1 MLSKKMK
8 TQLKKIAVNTTL
20 AVSAMVVLFVM
31 CVNLDGR
38 MNKSENKV
46 GLVNNQ
52 GVGAG
57 NQVEVIKDSNG
68 ISVKVRAEDNSG
80 VTSIEVLQGSTSVGT
95 YNFSGSNAVEEKTV
109 GLSVPFGESRE
120 FTIKVNGN
128 TVSQETVENMRCIS
142 TAQDLK
148 KFRDLVNTD
157 YTFNG
162 KYVELTNDIDLSS
175 VCSSNLGS
183 WVPIGNGKNFMGT
196 FNGNG
201 HTISSLFIND
211 PSLTN
216 YGLFGCIF
224 GALVENVT
232 VAGEI
237 NTTANSGGGVAHY
250 SANSTFYR
258 VINKVNVSTNQIAG
272 GVIGAASDTDRDIKF
287 INCANTGNITVRS
300 GIYNGYCGGIV
311 GYAINMNSVEFES
324 CYNNGAITSRATA
337 YEGFTGGILGET
349 DGVRSL
355 KITNCYNVGTLSSN
369 PGFSGGI
376 VGYANNYYKKY
387 TMYITI
393 QNCYSIGIESTN
405 SHKGGVIS
413 WADGGSYL
421 SLNTSNVYWAN
432 NVGATAGIVN
442 YSSQAGIVG
451 TAKENIKGITATLGN
466 KNWVVDSYGL
476 NNGYPILRWQIP
488 SFDLNVKQTYMHVG
502 DTLQL
507 TVDTSKSSV
516 ELGSITWA
524 SYDSSIAQIDSTGK
538 VTATGE
544 GTTTVYAV
552 ESTYTLKAM
561 AIINVAK
568 NGAVAMAQVEHAGI
582 DADNIGRY
590 GETVE
595 TSEFTA
601 VLKEDGTVWTSG
613 CNTYGA
619 LGNGTYVDSKE
630 PVQVKIDSKTY
641 LSNIIKISVGY
652 NNVIAL
658 TSDGYVYAWGANSK
672 GQLGIGNTTNQNY
685 ACKVL
690 GLNGEGYLNNI
701 VDIATSTDHCLA
713 VGKDGTMYSW
723 GRNKL
728 GDNFYGALGIGNT
741 TDYKSLPQVP
751 PTDKVIDVSTGAYY
765 SVGLRQCGNVIS
777 SGFNGAG
784 RLGIGSTVNQTLFQ
798 YTDTNNIIE
807 ISAGMM
813 HTAIK
818 NISGEV
824 YVTGSNG
831 SGQFGN
837 GTTISS
843 TVYTKST
850 LPSSVNS
857 TNKVKYVRGHG
868 ANTSLLL
875 DNGTIWITGN
885 NEFKQISNGSN
896 DTYIT
901 NYVQSKNSNGSYITN
916 AKNIGKCATAG
927 GVYDQTLVYNDNDGF
942 VYSVASNPFGQF
954 GNGTTTNSNYYTRM
968 GVPYLN
974 YLKDDII
981 IGVDDIYT
989 INRNDFKIEEFNVS
1003 IDYNGKAAGTLAFS
1017 TTDSNITVDS
1027 STGRVTGI
1035 AEGYARVKVTDTTNN
1050 YTTYV
1055 IVKVVNDNKEQLE
1068 LGSKFSVGL
1077 RTNGEV
1083 WTWGSN
1089 TYGEL
1094 GLDSNEAYEDKPL
1107 QVETLSNI
1115 VDIGAGNYHAVAV
1128 DEDGYVYTWG
1138 LNNSGQLGNGNTT
1151 DEKKP
1156 VKLSGL
1162 SDIVKVDAYKNTTTA
1177 LDSDGNLYAW
1187 GEGYDK
1193 TPQIIYTD
1201 VKDFSENVLLTKDR
1215 RIMRFDGSIVPVVK
1229 NVVKIARNDNSIL
1242 AILDNGQVISIDDSD
1257 TVTNLSVT
1265 NAVDVSC
1272 GNGYSYILD
1281 QSKNVYTYGSN
1292 SNGELGNGANTAT
1305 TAPARVSVSDAE
1317 IIAAGEGSH
1326 GAIGTFDGSIYTT
1339 GLNDKG
1345 QLGHGDVDNKNT
1357 FELLLNVAL
1366 ESNVDKV
1373 VEEIGE
1379 SQIVDIGLGIT
1390 LNLKKD
1396 LRENS
1401 TSNILIVD
1409 DTIASLREN
1418 PNNTYTVTGLAWGR
1432 TFLNATIT
1440 GEING
1445 EHKEF
1450 ATNVEVRVVPE
1461 GGITIPQIKSGDGFT
1476 IALKAN
1482 GEVEAWGK
1490 NIYGQLGIGNTT
1502 NYDEPQKLSQLD
1514 ETIVEIAVGNNH
1526 VIALT
1531 ENGNIYGW
1539 GLNNNGQVGNGTT
1552 ANQVSQATVINISG
1566 NELSKIIRV
1575 EAHGD
1580 NSFAINE
1587 DGDVWAWGKDFG
1599 NKATKLTDLKN
1610 VIDVSTSYFVKA
1622 DGTAYRMSDLSKLTI
1637 VGTVRAMDEGVD
1649 HAVFLTTEGKA
1660 YAIGSND
1667 YGQLGNGSTDV
1678 ASTSV
1683 VAIRKDEN
1691 HVFEDVV
1698 AIEAG
1703 DRYTLIQTADG
1714 SVYTTGLNENGR
1726 LGLDLST
1733 INVITPVKNT
1743 NISNVILISA
1753 GEDHAVVAKQD
1764 GTVYSWG
1771 KGTIGELGNRMMKDS
1786 VTPVMVGPYIIRTD
1800 KKNIVIGKNDSTIVK
1815 GYVDYFNI
1823 LNKEVININSISKNT
1838 QVARVS
1844 NMTATEAE
1852 LTEDEVNAGY
1862 KAFKIEGIN
1871 PGTTNIVL
1879 SENKAN
1885 TNGILQVEVLPEAG
1899 ITISPMVETASSF
1912 VATLKTNGTVWT
1924 YGQNTYG
1931 ELGTGDNVN
1940 YDEPQQVIFPEGT
1953 VIKQIAV
1960 GEYHVAA
1967 LDTEGN
1973 IWTWGRNNFY
1983 QLGVSSTSE
1992 SNTPIKVTGIPKA
2005 TRITAGTNSV
2015 MAVTEDNR
2023 LVAWGQ
2029 NAYGELGNGQN
2040 VNKTTPVIIE
2050 GVHDVL
2056 DVQGGKNHYLVL
2068 KTTGELFTTGSN
2080 LYGQLGQD
2088 IGERTRINTFNK
2100 IPSNLKYGSIAAGQT
2115 SNVAITIDG
2124 VAYVWGQNTFGNLG
2138 TGEKNNV
2145 FVPTQV
2151 PGLTGIVEADV
2162 GKTHTILRDYNED
2175 IYLAGTNANGQ
2186 LGNGTSNN
2194 NFTFAKNLKIE
2205 DVLRVSAGYTYTA
2218 VMKKDGTVWAW
2229 GDYNHGNRV
2238 LNSRTNSKIPV
2249 QIGSDTSSL
2258 DKLEIVIKKSEIES
2272 ILANSEFRFNLIY
2285 EDQNKTSNFS
2295 YESLNTEIAEVNQDG
2310 NVLGVREG
2318 STWVKVTDNET
2329 GKVSVAII
2337 RVIDNVEGYSTYT
2350 SPKVVT
2356 GENYAVALKEDGNI
2370 DLWGYDDS
2378 QMVDSDIPYT
2388 INVVATYVNVL
2399 SGKNHLIA
2407 LRNDGT
2413 VWTAGD
2419 NTYGQLG
2426 KTGTSINTKLT
2437 QIQNLTNVEKI
2448 AAGDNFCVAMDNYG
2462 ITYVW
2467 GEGFGTTPQVLDTNI
2482 RSISYLSAGSKDQI
2496 IMILPSGEVYGQ
2508 GSILNGTI
2516 RNFDRAVKVEVGTDY
2531 LLILDTNGN
2540 VYKYQNGVL
2549 TKQEYISNAID
2560 ISVKDNV
2567 NMYQK
2572 VNEKVYSWGT
2582 NNEGQLGTNDRD
2594 NKQVAVMPENN
2605 GNNVY
2610 TISAGPKNTYIID
2623 TNGYVY
2629 ASGAN
2634 NLGQI
2639 GNGTK
2644 ENLESSS
2651 YQRTLTHTIVGTRGF
2666 DIDPISSIMEVNDVD
2681 DLTIIGNTYNVFK
2694 KENVKDINEYNVSV
2708 EDTNIIE
2715 LLEEDSTLTGE
2726 IKALNPGLTNIEVT
2740 DKVTGEKVTAS
2751 RKVVPMDQN
2760 RIFTITADG
2769 VSAVAQTPSNVD
2781 KYIFGYTVDVPMDDD
2796 ETRVNLIIQAK
2807 DSSDVISI
2815 DEGVTY
2821 SDSAILN
2828 TTVEIPT
2835 TDRTLT
2841 VPITIKATNGTE
2853 FMYEL
2858 VINRISTNNNV
2869 ASVTVN
2875 GYNATLNPSE
2885 DNVYEIVI
2893 TDLGDNQITVT
2904 SEDTNANVSIRGKVS
2919 EPATQS
2925 LETTIPNGKIEVP
2938 FKVISESGK
2947 AKNYTLRMYT
2957 TEELLK
2963 LKQLKVNDKLAT
2975 LEEDGTYSMIIADD
2989 VSRSKIY
2996 AQAKYDTTYV
3006 GINES
3011 EKELSELT
3019 KNQVTTIDENT
3030 ATIELQ
3036 ATALIDGTEQT
3047 ISRTYTLK
3055 IYKNKKFSFIDF
3067 VTVNGETI
3075 EEENNTYVAY
3085 VLSNISNAGIRIK
3098 AKEATYEI
3106 TLGDTVANGT
3116 LIKAETLANEENTY
3130 TFTVENDDDE
3140 TKTYTLKIIRGSTDT
3155 RLKKVTVGSGDYVIE
3170 AEHTEEKI
3178 DDKEVYE
3185 VDILSSYNNVD
3196 VTAQTANRYSKVD
3209 VNNTGTFTTKIV
3221 VENIDIN
3228 SKTTLVSITVKSAD
3242 EATSKDYYLRIT
3254 TVDDDTS
3261 INSIAVNELL
3271 GNPDIIATLENE
3283 NDDTRYEVHLQNP
3296 VTEVEIKAALGN
3308 AYSKVSINNEIESN
3322 SINITLTSS
3331 ITEVPIK
3338 VISEYGTEKTY
3349 YLTIYTIS
3357 DDTSLESLTVNG
3369 IPATWNS
3376 TLGRYEIKV
3385 DGGLTGYDIIAT
3397 TVNNAAKV
3405 SVNGTENVHQTTK
3418 HVTNEGDETVVNLKV
3433 TAANEITST
3442 ATKLAVIEKS
3452 NNTGL
3457 GYVKVNGV
3465 SLAHDDQGNYK
3476 YEVVSTVQSVII
3488 EVGAQDGNASI
3499 NMAGEVQQR
3508 VWKGTKVLQTDR
3520 EIYDVYIIAE
3530 DGTTT
3535 SNTFTITIVRLDGN
3549 TKIAAVEVIYTKNS
3563 SDVTETPVKQEDGS
3577 YYLELPKIDEDR
3589 VALRITLEQSKST
3602 VNVLGTEGTG
3612 SLYGYVNLTGEITR
3626 VPIKVTAEDGT
3637 SYQTYL
3643 ILEKESNDTS
3653 LKELSAQGYTIT
3665 KTDSGY
3671 EVIVDS
3677 KLDKLN
3683 ITAIPKKPKAKVKV
3697 STDTNYSAKLDNQ
3710 EVSIAGKDEILFS
3723 VLAEDGETTGLHSL
3737 EILRTYD
3744 TSIISAKVNNNDV
3757 NLGGIVNLIGNT
3769 TGNIEITTK
3778 NNDAEIYLIK
3788 DNTQI
3793 ATGIG
3798 TLTIAETIGEETVSE
3813 YSIVVRGP
3821 GQYDNYENTYTLKL
3835 RKQATDTSAV
3845 IYVDGN
3851 PVTKN
3856 NDTGK
3861 YEAVVTGTYHEISAE
3876 ATSNFTTIK
3885 IDDVITSIKGISV
3898 GPKTTTNYVVKVI
3911 AEDGTEQEYPVQI
3924 YRKNNDTSI
3933 KEVKLK
3939 LTETSE
3945 ESTLIPLGDGSY
3957 YYKVPR
3963 NQQTVFVS
3971 LETTDTNATAVIS
3984 PSQALNNIIKEVDI
3998 DQNAEVTNIPLKVI
4012 AEDGTENT
4020 VNLKLEK
4027 ESNDT
4032 SLREVRYD
4040 GKVIEPVQDESYTI
4054 EVDNR
4059 LTNIAI
4065 SAIPTNANAKIKVVG
4080 ADNYVSTLSDE
4091 NVDITGENSF
4101 EIEVLAEDGE
4111 TTKRYTININRIFS
4125 TKVTKVEVDNEEI
4138 NPSGTSYSTFVD
4150 ATAENH
4156 TIKITPNNS
4165 EAVITIYDNEDNE
4178 LITGTGTVTLTDT
4191 FAEDSKVYKVK
4202 VQGPTGFTEFESNY
4216 TITLNKKSQDTSAKV
4231 YINDVEIIKDED
4243 TGKYRLVTKVS
4254 NNKVKVEATSNYA
4267 KVSIDEKPYRAKS
4280 DEQNYVVN
4288 VRETKLITAKVTSQN
4303 GEEETY
4309 EIVIIRLDN
4318 NTNITSITVNDET
4331 VNKVTDTIY
4340 RKALP
4345 TSEYQARVKI
4355 IAEYELSSISAEL
4368 AGGATY
4374 TDSGELE
4381 FDVNLPGS
4389 GTTEVRITVTAQD
4402 GTQKTY
4408 TLNIVQNATE
4418 NLDLTVKVNSLD
4430 ADKLDD
4436 SSYRIFVENTLTE
4449 VGVNI
4454 KAVDEHT
4461 TISVNDLNSND
4472 VTFNKTLS
4480 TSGDITLV
4488 NFTATTELGT
4498 SKDYMLYIIKES
4510 NDNAIQ
4516 KLYVNNIE
4524 ITKGDNG
4531 RYTTYIDN
4539 TQGNPT
4545 VKVKANNEYA
4555 YVRIGTN
4562 ERELQQ
4568 SEKVVKLSEE
4578 RTTTVP
4584 IMVYSQS
4591 GVLNTEYLD
4600 IITTFAV
4607 GNIDSL
4613 IVDDVEVTN
4622 YNEATRTF
4630 TAMVENTINEH
4641 EIQLL
4646 ADNNYVTLELADAV
4660 GIGSVTSVV
4669 QFAEGEEVKTLTLYV
4684 TGETDLTQEYT
4695 VVLAQKSSNVELSQV
4710 KVNDVTLQ
4718 EESGHVFA
4726 KNIDLGAKKVKIE
4739 VTAEYPYATIK
4750 VGDTEVKTGATG
4762 TVWLDIE
4769 VTQDE
4774 ITIPVVVTAA
4784 DGITLRTYN
4793 IILTRKAS
4801 YIKGNV
4807 ITDNWEDIHIT
4818 DIYVYR
4824 TADKR
4829 AIDDP
4834 ESPRELVYYTKSKED
4849 GSYVLELPNA
4859 DNYDVIFKKLGYLDA
4874 ELQSVTAQAYTSV
4887 NAQTIKLKAGDI
4899 DGNGE
4904 IELDDLV
4911 EFNEH
4916 NGENVIS
4923 SNKLYDLNE
4932 DGVIDIKDRT
4942 LIKEN
4947 YHSKKQI
4954 VKWLNANEITLIKP
4968 LDDGYTITSDYG
4980 YRVDPIKNITAFH
4993 SGVDLRG
5000 PHHGNIYAV
5009 ADGEVTYAG
5018 VQSSYGNCVEIKH
5031 IVNGETIYSFYAHMS
5046 QIDVQVGDTVT
5057 QGQTIGLEGG
5067 DPATDP
5073 NPGRTTGH
5081 HLHFEIRSNS
5091 GYTNNVNPHDY
5102 MEL

>member
-8 TQLKKIAVNTTL
+8 TQLKKIAVNTTF

-38 MNKSENKV
+38 INRGEEQT
-46 GLVNNQ
+46 GLVNSQ
-52 GVGAG
+52 GAGAG

-68 ISVKVRAEDNSG
+68 ISVKVRAEDNNG
-80 VTSIEVLQGSTSVGT
+80 VRSIEVLQGGTSVGI
-95 YNFSGSNAVEEKTV
+95 YNYDGSNAVEEKTV
-109 GLSVPFGESRE
+109 GLSIPFGE
-120 FTIKVNGN
+120 TKDVVVKVNGN
-128 TVSQETVENMRCIS
+128 TVKQETVENMRCIS
-142 TAQDLK
+142 NAQDFA
-148 KFRDLVNTD
+148 KFRDLVNAGNN
-157 YTFNG
+157 FSG

-175 VCSSNLGS
+175 VCSSSLGS

-201 HTISSLFIND
+201 HTISNLFINN

-216 YGLFGCIF
+216 YGLFGCVF
-224 GALVENVT
+224 GAVVENFT
-232 VAGEI
+232 LTGEI
-237 NTTANSGGGVAHY
+237 DITANSGGGVAHY

-272 GVIGAASDTDRDIKF
+272 GILGVASDTDRDIRF
-287 INCANTGNITVRS
+287 IECANRGNITVRS
-300 GIYNGYCGGIV
+300 GQYNGYCGAIV
-311 GYAINMNSVEFES
+311 GYAINMNSVEFDK
-324 CYNNGAITSRATA
+324 CFNTGAITSRATA

-349 DGVRSL
+349 DGVRVL
-355 KITNCYNVGTLSSN
+355 KITNCYNAGPLSSN
-369 PGFSGGI
+369 PGYSGGMI
-376 VGYANNYYKKY
+376 GYANNYYKKY
-387 TMYITI
+387 TMCVTI
-393 QNCYSIGIESTN
+393 QNCYSIGNETSN

-421 SLNTSNVYWAN
+421 SMSFNKVYWAN

-442 YSSQAGIVG
+442 YSSQAGIIG
-451 TAKENIKGITATLGN
+451 TPKDSIKGIAATLGDN
-466 KNWVVDSYGL
+466 NWVADIYGI
-476 NNGYPILRWQIP
+476 NNGFPILRWQIP
-488 SFDLNVKQTYMHVG
+488 SLELNVRQSYMHVG

-507 TVDTSKSSV
+507 TADTSKSSV
-516 ELGSITWA
+516 ALGNITWA
-524 SYDSSIAQIDSTGK
+524 SMDSSIAMVDSTGK
-538 VTATGE
+538 VTAIGE
-544 GTTTVYAV
+544 GITTIYAT
-552 ESTYTLKAM
+552 ESTYTIKAM
-561 AIINVAK
+561 AIINVVK
-568 NGAVAMAQVEHAGI
+568 NGAVAIAQVENSNTDGG
-582 DADNIGRY
+582 NLGN
-590 GETVE
+590 
-595 TSEFTA
+595 FA
-601 VLKEDGTVWTSG
+601 VILKENGTVWSVG
-613 CNTYGA
+613 NNTYGQ
-619 LGNGTYVDSKE
+619 LGDGTNINRHE
-630 PVQVKIDSKTY
+630 LTQVKTSENTY
-641 LSNIIKISVGY
+641 LTNVVKISVGSRQ
-652 NNVIAL
+652 VLAL
-658 TSDGYVYAWGANSK
+658 TKNGEVYAWGRNEEGELGTGDNTSRHFATRVIGAHGEDRLERIIDISTGYNHSIALGEDGTAYTWGVNSK
-672 GQLGIGNTTNQNY
+672 GQLGIANTTDKNAPQIALTCDLIKVDADNF
-685 ACKVL
+685 ACYGIHESGNLQTWGAGSNGRTGL
-690 GLNGEGYLNNI
+690 GTDDDTSVPTPTNTKNI
-701 VDIATSTDHCLA
+701 VDISASGSNA
-713 VGKDGTMYSW
+713 VAMDIS
-723 GRNKL
+723 NKI
-728 GDNFYGALGIGNT
+728 Y
-741 TDYKSLPQVP
+741 
-751 PTDKVIDVSTGAYY
+751 STGLNMYAQLGYGI
-765 SVGLRQCGNVIS
+765 VGENSNTFKETPFSQL
-777 SGFNGAG
+777 NG
-784 RLGIGSTVNQTLFQ
+784 RRIKQVECQ
-798 YTDTNNIIE
+798 YI
-807 ISAGMM
+807 
-813 HTAIK
+813 
-818 NISGEV
+818 
-824 YVTGSNG
+824 
-831 SGQFGN
+831 
-837 GTTISS
+837 GTTI
-843 TVYTKST
+843 
-850 LPSSVNS
+850 
-857 TNKVKYVRGHG
+857 
-868 ANTSLLL
+868 LLN
-875 DNGTIWITGN
+875 DGTIWTLGRNHDGEFSTGSTSEYSASFVQAN
-885 NEFKQISNGSN
+885 NSNRE
-896 DTYIT
+896 YIT
-901 NYVQSKNSNGSYITN
+901 NGIMIGHSKGYNTDVRNVKQSYYYI
-916 AKNIGKCATAG
+916 A
-927 GVYDQTLVYNDNDGF
+927 NDGY
-942 VYSVASNPFGQF
+942 VYGAGDNSDGQF
-954 GNGTTTNSNYYTRM
+954 GNGTTTASLYYTRM

-974 YLKDDII
+974 YLQDNII
-981 IGVDDIYT
+981 IGVGDNYT
-989 INRNDFKIEEFNVS
+989 INRNDFRIEEFNVS
-1003 IDYNGKAAGTLAFS
+1003 IDYDGKAAGTLKFE
-1017 TTDSNITVDS
+1017 TTDTNISVDS
-1027 STGRVTGI
+1027 ITGKVTGL

-1050 YTTYV
+1050 YTTY
-1055 IVKVVNDNKEQLE
+1055 ITVKIVNDNNEQLE
-1068 LGSKFSVGL
+1068 LGSKFSVAL
-1077 RTNGEV
+1077 KTNGEV

-1094 GLDSNEAYEDKPL
+1094 GLDSTDSYIDKPL

-1115 VDIGAGNYHAVAV
+1115 VDIGAGNYHAIAL
-1128 DEDGYVYTWG
+1128 DEDGNVYTWG
-1138 LNNSGQLGNGNTT
+1138 LNNSGQLGNGATA

-1156 VKLSGL
+1156 VKLNGL
-1162 SDIVKVDAYKNTTTA
+1162 SNIVKVDAYKNITTA
-1177 LDSDGNLYAW
+1177 LDIDGNLYAW
-1187 GEGYDK
+1187 GEGYEK
-1193 TPQIIYTD
+1193 TPQIIFTE
-1201 VKDFSENVLLTKDR
+1201 VKDVSENVMLTKDR
-1215 RIMRFDGSIVPVVK
+1215 KIMRFDGRIVPIVK
-1229 NVVKIARNDNSIL
+1229 NVVKLSRNENSIL
-1242 AILDNGQVISIDDSD
+1242 AIQDNGQVMSIDDND
-1257 TVTNLSVT
+1257 TVTNLSIT
-1265 NAVDVSC
+1265 NAVDVKC
-1272 GNGYSYILD
+1272 GNGFSYILD
-1281 QSKNVYTYGSN
+1281 QSQNVYTYGN
-1292 SNGELGNGANTAT
+1292 NANGELGNGTNTTT
-1305 TAPARVSVSDAE
+1305 TAPAKVTSISSAE

-1326 GAIGTFDGSIYTT
+1326 GAVGTFDGSIYTT

-1345 QLGHGDVDNKNT
+1345 QLGHGDTDNKNV

-1366 ESNVDKV
+1366 ECNVDKI
-1373 VEEIGE
+1373 VEQIGE

-1396 LRENS
+1396 LAEDS
-1401 TSNILIVD
+1401 TSNVSIVD
-1409 DTIASLREN
+1409 DTIATLREN
-1418 PNNTYTVTGLAWGR
+1418 QNNTYTVTGNAWGR
-1432 TFLNATIT
+1432 TFLNATVT

-1461 GGITIPQIKSGDGFT
+1461 GGITIPQIKSGEDFT

-1482 GEVEAWGK
+1482 GELEAWGK
-1490 NIYGQLGIGNTT
+1490 NTYGQLGIGNTN
-1502 NYDEPQKLSQLD
+1502 NYDEPQKLDELD

-1526 VIALT
+1526 VLALT
-1531 ENGNIYGW
+1531 EEGNIYGW
-1539 GLNNNGQVGNGTT
+1539 GLNNYGQVGNGTT
-1552 ANQVSQATVINISG
+1552 ANQVSQATVINIFG

-1610 VIDVSTSYFVKA
+1610 VIDVSTSYFIKA

-1637 VGTVRAMDEGVD
+1637 VGTVRAMDEGID

-1678 ASTSV
+1678 ATTSV

-1691 HVFEDVV
+1691 NLLENIT

-1703 DRYTLIQTADG
+1703 DRYTLIQTSDG

-1726 LGLDLST
+1726 LGQDLST
-1733 INVITPVKNT
+1733 ISVITPAKNT
-1743 NISNVILISA
+1743 NVSDVILISA
-1753 GEDHAVVAKQD
+1753 GSNHAVVAKQD

-1771 KGTIGELGNRMMKDS
+1771 KGTLGELGNRMMKDS
-1786 VTPVMVGPYIIRTD
+1786 INPVMVGPYIIRTD
-1800 KKNIVIGKNDSTIVK
+1800 KKNIVLGKTDSTIVK
-1815 GYVDYFNI
+1815 GHVDYFNI
-1823 LNKEVININSISKNT
+1823 LNKEVIDINSISKNT
-1838 QVARVS
+1838 QVARVNSVS
-1844 NMTATEAE
+1844 NEDAE
-1852 LTEDEVNAGY
+1852 LTEDEINDGY

-1885 TNGILQVEVLPEAG
+1885 TNGILQIEVLPEDG
-1899 ITISPMVETASSF
+1899 TTISPMVETASSF

-1940 YDEPQQVIFPEGT
+1940 YDEPQQVHFPEGT
-1953 VIKQIAV
+1953 TIKQIAV
-1960 GEYHVAA
+1960 GEFHVAA

-1973 IWTWGRNNFY
+1973 VWTWGRNNYY
-1983 QLGVSSTSE
+1983 QLGTASVSE
-1992 SNTPIKVTGIPKA
+1992 SNIPIKVAGIPKV

-2040 VNKTTPVIIE
+2040 VNKTTPVIVD

-2056 DVQGGKNHYLVL
+2056 DIQGGKNHYLVL
-2068 KTTGELFTTGSN
+2068 KTTGELFTAGSN

-2088 IGERTRINTFNK
+2088 IGERTRINTFDK
-2100 IPSNLKYGSIAAGQT
+2100 IPSNLKYGIISAGQT

-2138 TGEKNNV
+2138 NGTKNNITSL
-2145 FVPTQV
+2145 TQV
-2151 PGLTGIVEADV
+2151 AGLTGIVEADV
-2162 GKTHTILRDYNED
+2162 GKTHTILRDYND
-2175 IYLAGTNANGQ
+2175 NIYLAGTNANGQ
-2186 LGNGTSNN
+2186 LGNGTNDN
-2194 NFTFAKNLKIE
+2194 GFTFAKNLKIE
-2205 DVLRVSAGYTYTA
+2205 DVLRISAGYTYTA

-2238 LNSRTNSKIPV
+2238 LNSRTNSKTPV

-2258 DKLEIVIKKSEIES
+2258 DKLEIVIKKSEVES

-2285 EDQNKTSNFS
+2285 EDQNKTSDFS

-2370 DLWGYDDS
+2370 ELWGYDDS
-2378 QMVDSDIPYT
+2378 QMVDSDVPYT

-2399 SGKNHLIA
+2399 SGKNHILA

-2413 VWTAGD
+2413 VWTAGE
-2419 NTYGQLG
+2419 NNYGQLG
-2426 KTGTSINTKLT
+2426 KTGLSINTKLT

-2448 AAGDNFCVAMDNYG
+2448 AAGDNFCVAMDSYG
-2462 ITYVW
+2462 ITYAW
-2467 GEGFGTTPQVLDTNI
+2467 GEGFGTIPQVLDTNI
-2482 RSISYLSAGSKDQI
+2482 RSVSYLGAGSKDQI
-2496 IMILPSGEVYGQ
+2496 VMVLPSGEVYGQ

-2516 RNFDRAVKVEVGTDY
+2516 KNFDKAVKVEVGRDY

-2540 VYKYQNGVL
+2540 VYKYQNDVL
-2549 TKQEYISNAID
+2549 TKQEFISNAID

-2572 VNEKVYSWGT
+2572 VNEKVYAWGS
-2582 NNEGQLGTNDRD
+2582 NSEGQLGTNDRD
-2594 NKQVAVMPENN
+2594 NKTVAVSPENN
-2605 GNNVY
+2605 GEKAY
-2610 TISAGPKNTYIID
+2610 TISAGLRNTYIVD

-2644 ENLESSS
+2644 EKLESSS

-2666 DIDPISSIMEVNDVD
+2666 DVEPISSIMEVNDVD

-2708 EDTNIIE
+2708 EDNNVIE
-2715 LLEEDSTLTGE
+2715 LFEEDSTLTGQ
-2726 IKALNPGLTNIEVT
+2726 IKALNPGLTNIDVT
-2740 DKVTGEKVTAS
+2740 DKVTGEKVTLS

-2760 RIFTITADG
+2760 RITTITADG
-2769 VSAVAQTPSNVD
+2769 VSAVAQIPSDTD

-2796 ETRVNLIIQAK
+2796 ETRVNLVIEAK
-2807 DSSDVISI
+2807 DSNDVISI
-2815 DEGVTY
+2815 DEGETY
-2821 SDSAILN
+2821 SNSSTLTA
-2828 TTVEIPT
+2828 TVEIPII
-2835 TDRTLT
+2835 DDSVT
-2841 VPITIKATNGTE
+2841 VPIAIKATNGTE

-2875 GYNATLNPSE
+2875 GYSATLSTSE
-2885 DNVYEIVI
+2885 DDVYEIVI
-2893 TDLGDNQITVT
+2893 TDLGDNLITVT
-2904 SEDTNANVSIRGKVS
+2904 SEDTNSNISIRGKVS
-2919 EPATQS
+2919 EQATQS

-2947 AKNYTLRMYT
+2947 ARNYTLRIYT
-2957 TEELLK
+2957 AEELLK
-2963 LKQLKVNDKLAT
+2963 LKQLKVNDKVT
-2975 LEEDGTYSMIIADD
+2975 QLEEDESYSIIIGDD

-3011 EKELSELT
+3011 EKELLELAKT
-3019 KNQVTTIDENT
+3019 QITTLDENN

-3036 ATALIDGTEQT
+3036 ATAVIDGTEQT
-3047 ISRTYTLK
+3047 ISKTYNLK
-3055 IYKNKKFSFIDF
+3055 IYKNKKFSFVDY

-3085 VLSNISNAGIRIK
+3085 VLSNISNAGIRIQ

-3106 TLGDTVANGT
+3106 TLSDIVANGT
-3116 LIKAETLANEENTY
+3116 LIKAENLANEENTY
-3130 TFTVENDDDE
+3130 TFKVENDEGD
-3140 TKTYTLKIIRGSTDT
+3140 TKIYTLKIIRGSTDT
-3155 RLKKVTVGSGDYVIE
+3155 SLKKIAVGSGDYVVE
-3170 AEHTEEKI
+3170 AEKTEEKVN
-3178 DDKEVYE
+3178 DKEVYE
-3185 VDILSSYNNVD
+3185 ARILSSYNNVD
-3196 VTAQTANRYSKVD
+3196 VTVQTANKYSKID
-3209 VNNTGTFTTKIV
+3209 INNTGTFTPKIAVENMDISTKI
-3221 VENIDIN
+3221 
-3228 SKTTLVSITVKSAD
+3228 TLVPITVKTDD
-3242 EATSKDYYLRIT
+3242 EATSKDYYLRII

-3261 INSIAVNELL
+3261 IDNIAVNELL
-3271 GNPDIIATLENE
+3271 GNPDITATLENPL
-3283 NDDTRYEVHLQNP
+3283 DDTRYEVHLANP
-3296 VTEVEIKAALGN
+3296 VSEVEVKVILEN

-3322 SINITLTSS
+3322 SLNITLTSS
-3331 ITEVPIK
+3331 ITEIPIK
-3338 VISEYGTEKTY
+3338 VVSEYGTEKTY

-3357 DDTSLESLTVNG
+3357 DDTSLESVTVNG
-3369 IPATWNS
+3369 TEAIWNATN
-3376 TLGRYEIKV
+3376 GRYEIKV
-3385 DGGLTGYDIIAT
+3385 DRNLTGYEVIAT
-3397 TVNNAAKV
+3397 ATNDNAKV
-3405 SVNGTENVHQTTK
+3405 SVNGTENVRTTTK
-3418 HVTNEGDETVVNLKV
+3418 QVTNEGDITLVNLKV
-3433 TAANEITST
+3433 TAANEITSS
-3442 ATKLAVIEKS
+3442 AKKLAIIEKS
-3452 NNTGL
+3452 DNTEL
-3457 GYVKVNGV
+3457 GYVKVNGT
-3465 SLAHDDQGNYK
+3465 AIAPDNNGNYK
-3476 YEVVSTVQSVII
+3476 VEVVSTVQSVLV
-3488 EVGAQDGNASI
+3488 EVASQDGNASI
-3499 NMAGEVQQR
+3499 SMDREVQPR
-3508 VWKGTKVLQTDR
+3508 VWKGTKVLQSDN

-3535 SNTFTITIVRLDGN
+3535 SETFTITIVRLDGN
-3549 TKIAAVEVIYTKNS
+3549 TKIDSVDVTYVKNS
-3563 SDVTETPVKQEDGS
+3563 TNVTETPEKLEDGS

-3589 VALRITLEQSKST
+3589 VALRITLEQSKSV

-3612 SLYGYVNLTGEITR
+3612 SLYGYVNLTGEITN

-3637 SYQTYL
+3637 TYQTYL

-3653 LKELSAQGYTIT
+3653 LKELSAEGYTVT

-3683 ITAIPKKPKAKVKV
+3683 ILAIPKKPKAKVKI
-3697 STDTNYSAKLDNQ
+3697 STDTDYSAKLDNQ
-3710 EVSIAGKDEILFS
+3710 EVSIVGEDEILFS

-3757 NLGGIVNLIGNT
+3757 TLGNTVNLIGSA

-3778 NNDAEIYLIK
+3778 NDDAEIYLIK
-3788 DNTQI
+3788 DGNTI

-3798 TLTIAETIGEETVSE
+3798 TLTTSETIDEETASE
-3813 YSIVVRGP
+3813 YSILVRGP
-3821 GQYDNYENTYTLKL
+3821 GEYTNYETTYTLKL

-3851 PVTKN
+3851 PLTKN
-3856 NDTGK
+3856 DETGK
-3861 YEAVVTGTYHEISAE
+3861 YEVVVTGANHEISVE
-3876 ATSNFTTIK
+3876 LGSSFATATI
-3885 IDDVITSIKGISV
+3885 DGVATLVKGISV
-3898 GPKTTTNYVVKVI
+3898 GPKTTTEYIVKVL
-3911 AEDGTEQEYPVQI
+3911 AEDGFGADYIVKI

-3963 NQQTVFVS
+3963 NQGTVFVS
-3971 LETTDTNATAVIS
+3971 LETSDTNATAVIS
-3984 PSQALNNIIKEVDI
+3984 PAQALNNIIKEVEI
-3998 DQNAEVTNIPLKVI
+3998 DQNAEVTNVPLKVI
-4012 AEDGTENT
+4012 ADDGTENT
-4020 VNLKLEK
+4020 VNLKLER

-4032 SLREVRYD
+4032 SLKEVKYD
-4040 GKVIEPVQDESYTI
+4040 GKVIEQEQDESYAI

-4065 SAIPTNANAKIKVVG
+4065 SAIPTNANAKVKVVG
-4080 ADNYVSTLSDE
+4080 AENYVSTLNDE
-4091 NVDITGENSF
+4091 NVDITSLESF

-4125 TKVTKVEVDNEEI
+4125 TKVTKVEVDDEEI
-4138 NPSGTSYSTFVD
+4138 NPSGTSYSKFVD
-4150 ATAENH
+4150 ATADNH
-4156 TIKITPNNS
+4156 SIKVVADN
-4165 EAVITIYDNEDNE
+4165 EQAVITIYDNEDNE
-4178 LITGTGTVTLTDT
+4178 LTTGTGTATLTDT
-4191 FAEDSKVYKVK
+4191 FLEDTKTYKVK
-4202 VQGPTGFTEFESNY
+4202 IQGQTGFTEFESNY

-4231 YINDVEIIKDED
+4231 YINNVEITKDED
-4243 TGKYRLVTKVS
+4243 TGKYKLVTKVS
-4254 NNKVKVEATSNYA
+4254 NNTVKVEATSNYA
-4267 KVSIDEKPYRAKS
+4267 KVSIDERPYKTKT
-4280 DEQNYVVN
+4280 DEHNYVIN
-4288 VRETKLITAKVTSQN
+4288 VRETKEITAKVISQN
-4303 GEEETY
+4303 GEEEIY
-4309 EIVIIRLDN
+4309 EIIIIRLDN
-4318 NTNITSITVNDET
+4318 NTNITSIMVNDENA
-4331 VNKVTDTIY
+4331 NKVTDTIY

-4345 TSEYQARVKI
+4345 TSVYQSTVKI
-4355 IAEYELSSISAEL
+4355 TAEYELSSISAEL
-4368 AGGATY
+4368 DGGTIY

-4381 FDVNLPGS
+4381 FDVYLPGT
-4389 GTTEVRITVTAQD
+4389 GTTEARITVKAQD
-4402 GTQKTY
+4402 GTTKTY

-4418 NLDLTVKVNSLD
+4418 NLNLTVKVNNLE

-4454 KAVDEHT
+4454 KADDENT
-4461 TISVNDLNSND
+4461 TISANELTSNE
-4472 VTFNKTLS
+4472 VTFNRTLN
-4480 TSGDITLV
+4480 TSGDITTV
-4488 NFTATTELGT
+4488 NFTVTTEVGT
-4498 SKDYMLYIIKES
+4498 TKDYMLYIIKES

-4539 TQGNPT
+4539 TKGNPT

-4630 TAMVENTINEH
+4630 TAMVENNIAEH
-4641 EIQLL
+4641 EIQVL
-4646 ADNNYVTLELADAV
+4646 ADNNYVTLELADSV
-4660 GIGSVTSVV
+4660 GIGSVISIVP
-4669 QFAEGEEVKTLTLYV
+4669 FAEGEEIKTLTLYV
-4684 TGETDLTQEYT
+4684 TGETDLTQTYT
-4695 VVLAQKSSNVELSQV
+4695 IVLVQKSSNVELSQV

-4718 EESGHVFA
+4718 EEPGHVFA

-4784 DGITLRTYN
+4784 DGVTLRTYN

-4801 YIKGNV
+4801 YIKGNI
-4807 ITDNWEDIHIT
+4807 ITDNWEDIHIA

-4824 TADKR
+4824 TSDKR
-4829 AIDDP
+4829 TIDDQD
-4834 ESPRELVYYTKSKED
+4834 SPRELVYYTKSKED

-4859 DNYDVIFKKLGYLDA
+4859 DNYDVIIKKLGYLDA
-4874 ELQSVTAQAYTSV
+4874 EISTVTAQAYTSV

-4899 DGNGE
+4899 DENGE

-4911 EFNEH
+4911 EFNDH
-4916 NGENVIS
+4916 IGETVNS
-4923 SNKLYDLNE
+4923 SNKLYDLNG
-4932 DGVIDIKDRT
+4932 DGVIDTKDRA
-4942 LIKEN
+4942 LIKAN
-4947 YHSKKQI
+4947 YHSKKQVI
-4954 VKWLNANEITLIKP
+4954 KWVNADEISLIKP
-4968 LDDGYTITSDYG
+4968 LDNGYTVTSDYG
-4980 YRVDPIKNITAFH
+4980 YRVDPINSSISFH
-4993 SGVDLRG
+4993 SGIDLYG

-5009 ADGEVTYAG
+5009 ASGEVTWAG
-5018 VQSSYGNCVEIKH
+5018 VQSSYGSCVEIKH
-5031 IVNGETIYSFYAHMS
+5031 VINGVEVYSFYAHMS
-5046 QIDVQVGDTVT
+5046 RIDVEIGDVVG
-5057 QGQTIGLEGG
+5057 QGDVIGLEGG
-5067 DPATDP
+5067 DQVLDP

-5081 HLHFEIRSNS
+5081 HLHFEMRSAS
-5091 GYTNNVNPHDY
+5091 GWTNHVNPHDY
-5102 MEL
+5102 LEF